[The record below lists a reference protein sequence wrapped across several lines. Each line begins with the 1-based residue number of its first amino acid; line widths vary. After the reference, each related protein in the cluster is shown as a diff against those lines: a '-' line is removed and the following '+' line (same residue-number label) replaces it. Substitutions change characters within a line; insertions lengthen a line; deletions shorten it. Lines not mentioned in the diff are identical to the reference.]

1 MLASTNDFRRKCKSV
16 TIWYSSRSTRIPR
29 LALLLLIL
37 QLSSARLVRGF
48 DDSASTTLRVVHRSI
63 TAEEEDPRE
72 ECTPKEKCEMC
83 TFSDQKAT
91 PACKETGRR
100 QKFECIRYEGD
111 GE

>member
-1 MLASTNDFRRKCKSV
+1 MLASTNDLRKSNIV
-16 TIWYSSRSTRIPR
+16 RIWSSRRSTRIPR
-29 LALLLLIL
+29 LGLLLLIL

-48 DDSASTTLRVVHRSI
+48 DDSASTTLRVVHRAI
-63 TAEEEDPRE
+63 AAEEEGLRE

-83 TFSDQKAT
+83 TFSDQKST

-100 QKFECIRYEGD
+100 QKFECIRDEAD